1 MLEATEKLVAG
12 AASTSA
18 GTLGPDTPLAALD
31 ESRSFL
37 EPALRA
43 LRLAAQM
50 PSLLQNISH
59 YIPLGAGMQVFQE
72 ASYQGHF
79 PSAQPLLTLAG
90 YAIICSVAA
99 VRWFRW

>member
-1 MLEATEKLVAG
+1 
-12 AASTSA
+12 
-18 GTLGPDTPLAALD
+18 
-31 ESRSFL
+31 
-37 EPALRA
+37 
-43 LRLAAQM
+43 
-50 PSLLQNISH
+50 
-59 YIPLGAGMQVFQE
+59 MQVFQE